1 MALTVTIQQ
10 VKGKI
15 NKTPQYLQVVDVPV
29 IERPFQDSMMK
40 KPIVNLCLTCLLLA
54 LSIHTAV
61 AADKTINV
69 PANAI
74 IADVNGNKL
83 TVADFQAYIKM
94 RLNNEKQPNRL
105 DQAQREKI
113 FGEYINRELLYQEA
127 VKNGLDKN
135 PLINAEIENQ
145 RRNIVVSYTL
155 QQLMRTPPKESDMQA
170 VYEKELAVPGKEY
183 KSRHILVKTEEQA
196 KQIIAELESGKN
208 FIQLAKQHSIDASA
222 KKGGEL
228 GWFSAHQM
236 VEPFS
241 EATQKLSNGSYTHT
255 PVNTRFGWHIIRLD
269 GTREIPPPSFEDVKE
284 HIVSLINNRR
294 ISAYIGS
301 LRQNA
306 SVTVATSSKLNGK
319 DTAISTFKE

>member
-1 MALTVTIQQ
+1 
-10 VKGKI
+10 
-15 NKTPQYLQVVDVPV
+15 
-29 IERPFQDSMMK
+29 
-40 KPIVNLCLTCLLLA
+40 
-54 LSIHTAV
+54 V